1 MARDL
6 NPEDVRRR
14 AVETAEIVED
24 ALRNISSQISDIF
37 KEALDTTST
46 FSKTITGDITKG
58 INNLARTSTTL
69 LSNQERLK
77 AGNLTRAQIEKQIFD
92 RTVKVATIQQQINIA
107 KNAGLITDEAANEQ
121 LSQALAYE
129 NEFVADLKEQAKLA
143 DQFNKKL
150 GITGNVIKGL
160 NKIPVLG
167 GLIKSEEVLA
177 RIQKK
182 TAEEGST
189 KFGVFK
195 EGVKGVGSSIK
206 DNLVDP
212 VAGFSILTK
221 IVNFFIDAMFA
232 ADKRVT
238 DIAKNLSISKEAAA
252 GVYENIKDSKG
263 ELDTVYRTT
272 SNIAEAFNDI
282 AQITE
287 FSTLATNDQIEAQIV
302 LTKQLGLSKEEALEL
317 QGAFAV
323 SNIEAGKGVDIVYDQ
338 VAAFANQNKLIAD
351 GRKIL
356 QEVSKTSKIIQLNF
370 KGNVSE
376 LTKSVLEAKKLGLTL
391 DQVSKV
397 GDSLLNFEQSITD
410 ELNAELLLGKDI
422 NLEKAREFALNN
434 DIAGLTKEIA
444 NQGITVEY
452 FSKLNRIQ
460 QEAIAKTLGMSANEL
475 ADSLYK
481 SELIRKTGGKELEQ
495 LKERAKSLREQ
506 KKDTEA
512 INLERRAAAIEQGI
526 VEGKVFLEAQKSV
539 DAQEKFNLALERA
552 KDLFAD
558 MVDGGTL
565 DKLISFIDKF
575 VGSIESGQ
583 SLAST
588 LLFGPASDKKIAE
601 TRKKSLSEQLST
613 TKDEEEKKKLQEK
626 IAEQDAIIAKFN
638 EKDKKEAQ
646 KPINKAIEN
655 RAGAPSQGIV
665 GMRLMAEGGIVNKP
679 TRAIIGE
686 AGAEA
691 VIPLNQLMAKLD
703 AIAASNNRSTP
714 KIYLGTTELNTATA
728 MNTYALNEGVTS

>member
-1 MARDL
+1 MAKDL
-6 NPEDVRRR
+6 KPEEVKKR
-14 AVETAEIVED
+14 ALETAEIVED
-24 ALRNISSQISDIF
+24 ALRNISSQVGNIF

-46 FSKTITGDITKG
+46 FSKSLTGDITKG
-58 INNLARTSTTL
+58 INNLAKSSTTL
-69 LSNQERLK
+69 LSNQEKLRTG
-77 AGNLTRAQIEKQIFD
+77 ALTRAQVEKQIQD
-92 RTVKVATIQQQINIA
+92 RTDKINAITQQINIA
-107 KNAGLITDEAANEQ
+107 KKAGLITGKEANKQ
-121 LSQALAYE
+121 LNQALAYE
-129 NEFVADLKEQAKLA
+129 NEFINDLNKQADLA

-150 GITGNVIKGL
+150 GTTGNVIKGL
-160 NKIPVLG
+160 NKIPILG

-206 DNLVDP
+206 DNLLDP

-221 IVNFFIDAMFA
+221 IVQFFIDAMFA

-238 DIAKNLSISKEAAA
+238 DIAKNLSISKDAAA
-252 GVYENIKDSKG
+252 GVYESIKNSKG
-263 ELDTVYRTT
+263 ELDTAYKTT
-272 SNIAEAFNDI
+272 ENLAEAFNDI

-287 FSTLATNDQIEAQIV
+287 FSTLATNDQIETQIV
-302 LTKQLGLSKEEALEL
+302 LTKQLGQSKEEALGL

-338 VAAFANQNKLIAD
+338 IAAFANQNKIIAD

-356 QEVSKTSKIIQLNF
+356 HEISKTSKLIQLNF
-370 KGNVSE
+370 KGNVGE

-397 GDSLLNFEQSITD
+397 GDSLLNFEQSIAN
-410 ELNAELLLGKDI
+410 ELEAELLTGKDI

-434 DIAGLTKEIA
+434 DIAGLTQEIA
-444 NQGITVEY
+444 KQGITAEK
-452 FSKLNRIQ
+452 FSRMNRIQ

-475 ADSLYK
+475 ADNLYK

-495 LKERAKSLREQ
+495 LKERAKSLRAQ

-526 VEGKVFLEAQKSV
+526 VEGKQFKEAQKSV

-558 MVDGGTL
+558 MVDGGIL

-583 SLAST
+583 SLSST

-601 TRKKSLSEQLST
+601 TRKKSISEQLSN
-613 TKDEEEKKKLQEK
+613 TKDKEEKKKLQEK
-626 IAEQDAIIAKFN
+626 IAEQDAIIARFD

-646 KPINKAIEN
+646 KPINRAIEN

-679 TRAIIGE
+679 TRAIVGE
-686 AGAEA
+686 AGPEA
-691 VIPLNQLMAKLD
+691 VIPLKEFYSKLD
-703 AIAASNNRSTP
+703 ELISVVKMGGNV
-714 KIYLGTTELNTATA
+714 YLDGNKVGTA
-728 MNTYALNEGVTS
+728 MNVVSHKTQ

>member
-1 MARDL
+1 MAKDL
-6 NPEDVRRR
+6 KPEEVKKR
-14 AVETAEIVED
+14 ALETAEIVED
-24 ALRNISSQISDIF
+24 ALRNISSQVGNIF

-46 FSKTITGDITKG
+46 FSKSLTGDITRG
-58 INNLARTSTTL
+58 INNLAKSSSTL
-69 LSNQERLK
+69 LSNQEKLRTG
-77 AGNLTRAQIEKQIFD
+77 ALTRAQVEKQIQD
-92 RTVKVATIQQQINIA
+92 RTDKINAITQQINIA
-107 KNAGLITDEAANEQ
+107 KKAGLITGKEANKQ
-121 LSQALAYE
+121 LNQALAYE
-129 NEFVADLKEQAKLA
+129 NEFINDLNKQADLA

-150 GITGNVIKGL
+150 GTTGNVIKGL
-160 NKIPVLG
+160 NKIPILG

-206 DNLVDP
+206 DNLLDP

-221 IVNFFIDAMFA
+221 IVQFFIDAMFA

-238 DIAKNLSISKEAAA
+238 DIAKNLSISKDAAA
-252 GVYENIKDSKG
+252 GVYKSIKNSKG
-263 ELDTVYRTT
+263 ELDTAYKTT
-272 SNIAEAFNDI
+272 ENLAEAFNDI

-287 FSTLATNDQIEAQIV
+287 FSTLATNDQIETQIV
-302 LTKQLGLSKEEALEL
+302 LTKQLGQSKEEALGL

-338 VAAFANQNKLIAD
+338 IAAFANQNKIIAD

-356 QEVSKTSKIIQLNF
+356 HEISKTSKLIQLNF
-370 KGNVSE
+370 KGNVGE

-397 GDSLLNFEQSITD
+397 GDSLLNFEQSIAN
-410 ELNAELLLGKDI
+410 ELEAELLTGKDI

-434 DIAGLTKEIA
+434 DIAGLTQEIA
-444 NQGITVEY
+444 KQGITAEK
-452 FSKLNRIQ
+452 FSRMNRIQ

-475 ADSLYK
+475 ADNLYK

-495 LKERAKSLREQ
+495 LKERAKSLRAQ

-526 VEGKVFLEAQKSV
+526 VEGKQFKEAQKSV

-558 MVDGGTL
+558 MVDGGIL

-583 SLAST
+583 SLSST

-601 TRKKSLSEQLST
+601 TRKKSISEQLSN
-613 TKDEEEKKKLQEK
+613 TKDKEEKKKLQEK
-626 IAEQDAIIAKFN
+626 IAEQDAIIARFD

-646 KPINKAIEN
+646 KPINRAIEN

-679 TRAIIGE
+679 TRAIVGE
-686 AGAEA
+686 AGPEA
-691 VIPLNQLMAKLD
+691 VIPLKEFYSKLD
-703 AIAASNNRSTP
+703 ELISVVKAGGNV
-714 KIYLGTTELNTATA
+714 YLDGNKVGTA
-728 MNTYALNEGVTS
+728 MNVVSHKTQ

>member
-1 MARDL
+1 MKKRVFEFPTL
-6 NPEDVRRR
+6 N
-14 AVETAEIVED
+14 
-24 ALRNISSQISDIF
+24 F
-37 KEALDTTST
+37 
-46 FSKTITGDITKG
+46 
-58 INNLARTSTTL
+58 
-69 LSNQERLK
+69 
-77 AGNLTRAQIEKQIFD
+77 QIEKQIFD

-601 TRKKSLSEQLST
+601 TRKKSLSEQLSV